1 MQGRDKG
8 NADEAEEKHE
18 CTRRQQTD
26 GASPQSS
33 GRAIE
38 RQPWRPL
45 LLLRCMLSFSR
56 VCRVCCAPNSCFCL
70 RRQPLPSSRKGG
82 NAGYKLNGGSRWLGT
97 WQWRCVPHLQILPQD
112 HAQDPT
118 PSPRLVHRIEEKNT
132 VSEFL

>member
-38 RQPWRPL
+38 RQPL
-45 LLLRCMLSFSR
+45 LLLRCMLSSFLLSR
-56 VCRVCCAPNSCFCL
+56 VPCVLCPEFMLLPAATASSLFTQGRECGIQAK
-70 RRQPLPSSRKGG
+70 RR
-82 NAGYKLNGGSRWLGT
+82 
-97 WQWRCVPHLQILPQD
+97 
-112 HAQDPT
+112 
-118 PSPRLVHRIEEKNT
+118 E
-132 VSEFL
+132 